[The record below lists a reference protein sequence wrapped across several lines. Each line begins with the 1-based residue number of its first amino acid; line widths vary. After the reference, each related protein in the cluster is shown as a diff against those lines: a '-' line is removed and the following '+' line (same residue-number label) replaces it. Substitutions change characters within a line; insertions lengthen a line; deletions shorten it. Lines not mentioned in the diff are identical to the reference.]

1 MAQRKKSSGLDYIG
15 RTART
20 VINHLGD
27 AFNGKI
33 MREKDPLI
41 KGLNEKLFGPRKSG
55 GGRSGVRTRESMEQR
70 KVKDFIGPKKSI
82 SRRVRNTDFIGSA
95 KTTKKGGR

>member
-20 VINHLGD
+20 VINHLAD
-27 AFNGKI
+27 AFNGKLI
-33 MREKDPLI
+33 REDPLI
-41 KGLNEKLFGPRKSG
+41 KGMNEKLFGPRKSG
-55 GGRSGVRTRESMEQR
+55 GGRSGVRTRESMEQQ
-70 KVKDFIGPKKSI
+70 KVKDFIGPPKSI

-95 KTTKKGGR
+95 KTAKKGGR